1 MKKTTC
7 NPNKPLA
14 PRTADTLDSMKDM
27 LTHENY
33 ARVKA
38 ADKNRLRA
46 QAGRKGYK
54 WAWKKER
61 QFYIVTVI
69 K

>member
-1 MKKTTC
+1 MTH
-7 NPNKPLA
+7 NPNTRLA
-14 PRTADTLDSMKDM
+14 PRTADSLDSMKDM
-27 LTHENY
+27 LTHEGF